1 MFFYSF
7 FLFCNFY
14 NQGNVKCVK
23 LLLSKGANW
32 KVKDNKGRWVTSSE
46 QSLNNSDHISF

>member
-1 MFFYSF
+1 MFLYSF

-32 KVKDNKGRWVTSSE
+32 KVKDNKGRCVASSE